1 MRESGAVGFGT
12 TRLIWLYS
20 TQSYGPSHK
29 TACLI
34 SQAIDM
40 TVMKESPIT
49 LRRVLRALGP
59 GVTTGAADDDPS
71 GVATY
76 SIAGAQLGMSLLWT
90 AWLTWPLMAA
100 VQMMCARIGMVTGMG
115 LAGAFRAKFP
125 RWVVGGLA
133 LALLIANTINI
144 ASDLAGMADAAAML
158 GGGPPHIYVVVF
170 GAGICLATVWLRY
183 HQIAN
188 VLKWLALVLAAYI
201 VTAFVLKPDW
211 TSVARA
217 FITPTWPSSHM
228 VWATIVAILGTTIS
242 PYLFFWQA
250 GQEVEEEKAMGRR
263 ILIDR
268 EGATKDEI
276 TDRRIDITLGTLFS
290 NVVMFFIILTTAL
303 TLHKAGLTQITST
316 KQAAEALRPLAGDLA
331 YWLFTLGIVGT
342 GLLAIPTLAGSAA
355 YAFAETF
362 NWAYGLDHKLNQ
374 ARAFYGVFILATAC
388 GVALNFIGV
397 NPYKALFWTAV
408 INGLLAPFLLVGIL
422 LVANDRKIMR
432 GQSGSLF
439 TRSVVTVTTVVMF
452 GAAIGM
458 FVL

>member
-1 MRESGAVGFGT
+1 
-12 TRLIWLYS
+12 
-20 TQSYGPSHK
+20 
-29 TACLI
+29 
-34 SQAIDM
+34 M
-40 TVMKESPIT
+40 TSMKESPIT
-49 LRRVLRALGP
+49 LRRVLGALGP

-76 SIAGAQLGMSLLWT
+76 SIAGAQLGTSLLWT

-100 VQMMCARIGMVTGMG
+100 VQMVCARIGMVTGMG

-144 ASDLAGMADAAAML
+144 ASDLAGMADAAEML
-158 GGGPPHIYVVVF
+158 GGGPSHLYVVVF
-170 GAGICLATVWLRY
+170 GAGICLATVRLRY

-188 VLKWLALVLAAYI
+188 VLKWMALVLVAYI
-201 VTAFVLKPDW
+201 VAAFVLKPDW
-211 TSVARA
+211 ASVAKV
-217 FITPTWPSSHM
+217 FVSPTWPSSHM
-228 VWATIVAILGTTIS
+228 AWATIVAILGTTIS

-263 ILIDR
+263 MLIDR
-268 EGATKDEI
+268 EGATPDEI

-303 TLHKAGLTQITST
+303 TLHKAGLTQISST
-316 KQAAEALRPLAGDLA
+316 RQAAEALRPLAGDLA

-362 NWAYGLDHKLNQ
+362 DWAYGLDRKLHQ
-374 ARAFYGVFILATAC
+374 AGAFYGIFILATAC

-397 NPYKALFWTAV
+397 DPFKALFWTAV

-422 LVANDRKIMR
+422 VVVNDRKIMR

-439 TRSVVTVTTVVMF
+439 SRSVVTLTAVVMF

-458 FVL
+458 FVF